1 MLQPVKIR
9 RSVWWVLTVPEMQ
22 PVNLE
27 RMFGEPIR
35 DNHLDHMFYVY
46 QSEMVGP
53 FGNRTD
59 VSCPR
64 NTARK
69 FRRMYR
75 QPIRDNHLDYMFYVY
90 QSEMVGPIRN
100 PPNMVLLLMLLTNH
114 KTPFF
119 KKTCPYI
126 DRWVLCPRNPIFTL
140 LRMLSNNLTALF
152 FF

>member
-1 MLQPVKIR
+1 
-9 RSVWWVLTVPEMQ
+9 MQ

-27 RMFGEPIR
+27 GMYGEPIR

-53 FGNRTD
+53 FGNRAN

-69 FRRMYR
+69 FRRNVWVANQR
-75 QPIRDNHLDYMFYVY
+75 QPFRSHVLCVY

-100 PPNMVLLLMLLTNH
+100 PANTVLLLTLLTNH
-114 KTPFF
+114 KPPFL
-119 KKTCPYI
+119 K
-126 DRWVLCPRNPIFTL
+126 NMPIYE
-140 LRMLSNNLTALF
+140 
-152 FF
+152 